1 MQNKTRSVNKAR
13 EVNKNK
19 LAMTYNEINT
29 NRNIR
34 EFSTRNFR
42 NNEIKQKNS
51 TGKNRKSQVDFILIV
66 LIIILLLFGIVM
78 VLSASAP
85 SALAEGNDAYTYV
98 TRQIQ
103 FAILG
108 LAIMWFVSKID
119 YRIYRKFY
127 WPIYWISIG
136 VLLLVLIPGLGVE
149 SGGASRWINLGFT
162 QFQPSEITKIGLI
175 IFYAGYL
182 TDHKADLRSFKKGF
196 VIPLLYLI
204 PPVAIALFIQN
215 HLSVGIIMSAITFVM
230 MLMAGCRLLY
240 FVLSGLIVG
249 GGGITA
255 LAIYLNTAGASAGD
269 DSFRLG
275 RILNFMDPWQD
286 PTGKGWQTIQSLYA
300 IGSGG
305 LFGVGLGESRQKY
318 LYVSEPQN
326 DFIFSILAEELGFVG
341 CVVVIILFAL
351 FIWRGIIIAMK
362 AKDMF
367 GSLLATGITSLVMIQ
382 TVLNIGVVTNSIPNT
397 GISLPFFSAGG
408 TALIMLLGMCGILL
422 NISRT
427 KSKV

>member
-1 MQNKTRSVNKAR
+1 MQNKTKSVNK
-13 EVNKNK
+13 
-19 LAMTYNEINT
+19 
-29 NRNIR
+29 
-34 EFSTRNFR
+34 
-42 NNEIKQKNS
+42 IKK
-51 TGKNRKSQVDFILIV
+51 RQVDFVLIV
-66 LIIILLLFGIVM
+66 IIIILLLFGIVM
-78 VLSASAP
+78 ILSASAP
-85 SALAEGNDAYTYV
+85 SALAETGSSYTYFIS
-98 TRQIQ
+98 QIQ
-103 FAILG
+103 FAALG
-108 LAIMWFVSKID
+108 LVVMWIASKFD
-119 YRIYRKFY
+119 YRIYKRLY
-127 WPIYWISIG
+127 WPIYWFSVGI
-136 VLLLVLIPGLGVE
+136 LLLVLIPGVG
-149 SGGASRWINLGFT
+149 SSGGGASRWINLGFT

-182 TDHKADLRSFKKGF
+182 TDHKEDLRSFKKGF
-196 VIPLLYLI
+196 IYPLIFLAI
-204 PPVAIALFIQN
+204 PVAIALFIQN

-240 FVLSGLIVG
+240 FIISGVLVG
-249 GGGITA
+249 GGGIAA
-255 LAIYLNTAGASAGD
+255 LAIYLSRAGENAGD

-286 PTGKGWQTIQSLYA
+286 PTDKGWQTIQGLYA

-305 LFGVGLGESRQKY
+305 LFGVGLGESKQKY

-362 AKDMF
+362 AQDMF
-367 GSLLATGITSLVMIQ
+367 GSLLATGITTLVMVQ
-382 TVLNIGVVTNSIPNT
+382 VALNIGVVTNSIPNT

-422 NISRT
+422 NIS
-427 KSKV
+427 KSRAKV